1 MTGTYDE
8 TVTEDIVYQT
18 LVDHI
23 FEEMHQ
29 KYTETSKSQRFRYV
43 DTPLVEAIRNGYLVE
58 IQEPTVIAN
67 PGVLVGL
74 NLFWIAATAY
84 FCQTEKLSN
93 AIQIQ
98 SS

>member
-1 MTGTYDE
+1 MLDPATAYEKLTGTYDE

-43 DTPLVEAIRNGYLVE
+43 AG
-58 IQEPTVIAN
+58 Q
-67 PGVLVGL
+67 
-74 NLFWIAATAY
+74 
-84 FCQTEKLSN
+84 K
-93 AIQIQ
+93 
-98 SS
+98 